1 MANFNE
7 VIIDSKLELPYP
19 LIDVEN
25 FGEHFVF
32 QFVSFDKGQTV
43 YSIENGG
50 VTGQFGIK
58 YVGKGMNCGFLCD
71 ITIGNVR
78 DFAVA
83 LEDAYDKLNGEK
95 VELLNYGSLDRSY
108 LSFSLDK
115 RGCCEI
121 SGRFD
126 NKENMYNSGIHFSFT
141 IDQTFIVSTLHN
153 MDYFLEEIY
162 RLQGHNRY
170 F

>member
-7 VIIDSKLELPYP
+7 VKIDSKLELPYS

-32 QFVSFDKGQTV
+32 RFVSFDKGQTD

-50 VTGQFGIK
+50 ISGQFGIK
-58 YVGKGMNCGFLCD
+58 YVGKGMNCDFLCD

-83 LEDAYDKLNGEK
+83 LDDAYDKLNGQK
-95 VELLNYGSLDRSY
+95 VELSNYGSSDSSY
-108 LSFSLDK
+108 LSFTFDK
-115 RGCCEI
+115 RGFCEI
-121 SGRFD
+121 SGQFD
-126 NKENMYNSGIHFSFT
+126 NKENMYNCGIHFSFS
-141 IDQTFIVSTLHN
+141 IDQSFVASILHN
-153 MDYFLEEIY
+153 MDYFFEEIY

-170 F
+170 Y